1 MALVTLTISAVSREN
16 DIIIYEQ
23 EYIGS
28 NNAYSSSSLE
38 LLPALMSSEAL
49 A

>member
-1 MALVTLTISAVSREN
+1 MAVVTLTISAVSSEN

-28 NNAYSSSSLE
+28 SNA
-38 LLPALMSSEAL
+38 
-49 A
+49 